1 MSKIRATGCESIR
14 FFTGFLFFNFLNE
27 PTHVANET
35 LRQHVSTCGGYNSQS
50 KKKKKKE
57 KGCGINLRNTVL
69 FLSTTIKTWQ
79 RATEGA
85 AACRSAALIWT
96 NLLSKLNYEFLM
108 SLITE
113 H

>member
-1 MSKIRATGCESIR
+1 MNQLMWLMRPCGSICPHVVATTARA
-14 FFTGFLFFNFLNE
+14 
-27 PTHVANET
+27 
-35 LRQHVSTCGGYNSQS
+35 

>member
-1 MSKIRATGCESIR
+1 MNQLMWLMRPCGSICPHVVATTARA
-14 FFTGFLFFNFLNE
+14 
-27 PTHVANET
+27 
-35 LRQHVSTCGGYNSQS
+35 
-50 KKKKKKE
+50 KKKKKE

-79 RATEGA
+79 RATERA

>member
-1 MSKIRATGCESIR
+1 MWWLQQPE
-14 FFTGFLFFNFLNE
+14 
-27 PTHVANET
+27 
-35 LRQHVSTCGGYNSQS
+35 Q
-50 KKKKKKE
+50 KKKKKE

-108 SLITE
+108 SLITQRE
-113 H
+113 VKLASL